1 MTTLQLIKQTLTPT
15 QVFEALAKGF
25 KMEFAE
31 VDTNDWELLTPQTR
45 LGFADLFSGFI
56 KFRFAQTLDEGL
68 KRAQKAQAEKYFS
81 ECVGLDG
88 DKNER
93 YRIGKYPSYYVLKPT
108 GRSGIN
114 LDDFDIYKEFQGN
127 LTLVKKDTVSDLII
141 KALITARK
149 AKRNAEYYDT
159 LNNIGHY
166 QSDDYK
172 KWAKTHRQ

>member
-31 VDTNDWELLTPQTR
+31 VDTNDWELLTHQSR
-45 LGFADLFSGFI
+45 LGFADFFGGFI
-56 KFRFAQTLDEGL
+56 KFRFAQTLDESL
-68 KRAQKAQAEKYFS
+68 KRAQKAKAEKYFS

-93 YRIGKYPSYYVLKPT
+93 YRIGKHPSFYVLKPT

-114 LDDFDIYKEFQGN
+114 LDDFIIYKESQGN
-127 LTLVKKDTVSDLII
+127 LTPVEKDTAPDSLI
-141 KALITARK
+141 KGLISARK
-149 AKRNAEYYDT
+149 AKRNAEHNQILENT
-159 LNNIGHY
+159 GHFK
-166 QSDDYK
+166 SDDYK
-172 KWAKTHRQ
+172 KWGKTHR

>member
-1 MTTLQLIKQTLTPT
+1 MTTLQLIKQTLTPA

-93 YRIGKYPSYYVLKPT
+93 YRIGKYPSYYVLKPS

-114 LDDFDIYKEFQGN
+114 LDGFNIYKESQGN
-127 LTLVKKDTVSDLII
+127 LTPVDKDTAPESLI
-141 KALITARK
+141 KGLLTARK
-149 AKRNAEYYDT
+149 AKRNTEYNQILENT
-159 LNNIGHY
+159 GHF
-166 QSDDYK
+166 QADDYK
-172 KWAKTHRQ
+172 KWAKTHR